1 MTHKFSAYFIC
12 LIGLL
17 TILQSCKK
25 EYESIE
31 SIDDRNIQQ
40 YITKNGLAM
49 VKDPSGFY
57 YQIISQGAGAPL
69 KNQDSVFFTF
79 GYMSLSGSVY
89 TKETV
94 NSNTGTYVGYLSN
107 KYSTVFPS
115 DAFRI
120 MMSKVNRGGAFK
132 IILPSS
138 LAFGRNGHNNIP
150 GNEVLVS
157 DVTVL
162 SEQSQAAVDEG
173 RIKKFLADKGLTAT
187 RNSDGVYYIVNQL
200 GAAGDATVATSVITA
215 KYAGRLLDGTQFDK
229 TATDSPFTAKLNGA
243 VILGWSTGL
252 RGYKAGTKIRLLI
265 PSGLGYGMS
274 GKDPIPPNAVLD
286 FDIEL
291 VTVKN

>member
-1 MTHKFSAYFIC
+1 MTHKFSTYFVC
-12 LIGLL
+12 LIGLV

-31 SIDDRNIQQ
+31 SIDDHQIQQ
-40 YITKNGLAM
+40 YITKNGLNM

-57 YQIISQGAGAPL
+57 YQIVSQGAGTPL

-79 GYMSLSGSVY
+79 GYTSLSGSVY
-89 TKETV
+89 TKSNV

-107 KYSTVFPS
+107 KYSTAFPS
-115 DAFRI
+115 DVYRV
-120 MMSKVNRGGAFK
+120 MMNKMNRGGTFK
-132 IILPSS
+132 VILPSF
-138 LAFGRNGHNNIP
+138 LAFGKNGLNNIP

-162 SEQSQAAVDEG
+162 SEGSQSAVDEA
-173 RIKKFLADKGLTAT
+173 RIKKFLVDKGLTAT
-187 RNSDGVYYIVNQL
+187 RNSDGVYYIVSQL
-200 GAAGDATVATSVITA
+200 GTTGDATLASAVITA
-215 KYAGRLLDGTQFDK
+215 KYAGRLLDGTEFDK
-229 TATDSPFTAKLNGA
+229 TVKDSTFTAALNGA
-243 VILGWSTGL
+243 VILGWSSGL
-252 RGYKAGTKIRLLI
+252 QGYKAGTKIRLLI
-265 PSGLGYGMS
+265 PSGLGYGTS